1 MLKPTRAPREKI
13 GRLRGPSRRG
23 REHAVWDAIVIGS
36 GISGLTAAAALS
48 RRGRRVLVLEQHV
61 VAGGLTQ
68 TFRRGGWTFATG
80 VHYLSGA
87 GPGGHLAKLLSTLGA
102 RPVEFAPSANPYDL
116 IRLPGFEFG
125 IEHPESAYR
134 AALHARF
141 PVERTAIDAWFDE
154 MAAAR
159 RAAMTLFVSRG
170 LPAWAGHG
178 LRWVR
183 GHAIGRHAE
192 RTVAEALADVRD
204 PLLRAVLGARGGDY
218 GCRPSTAP
226 VLEHALV
233 TGSYDE
239 GAWYPVGGPARIAE
253 ALVPAVEAAGGEVRL
268 GTEVHS
274 IRVADGRVEGVGW
287 RRGGETG
294 FERAS
299 HLISTIGLHGT
310 VGALGAAAPAGWA
323 REARALEP
331 GLASIA
337 LYLGLEG
344 DVAAAGA
351 SSANVWIHE
360 DTDVDR
366 VWHAP
371 ADEDA
376 PALFVSFP
384 SSKDPAHAGLPTAE
398 VLAFCETGAF
408 APWLGAGAAEPDESY
423 RALKDWI
430 EARLLAQFARHFPAL
445 APMVRLHEL
454 STPVTQARYVRTPEG
469 STYGLEM
476 SAARL
481 RSPALDVR
489 TPVGGLLLAGQD
501 VGGAGVHPSAISG
514 VLAAAAIDR
523 SAFELMR

>member
-1 MLKPTRAPREKI
+1 M
-13 GRLRGPSRRG
+13 
-23 REHAVWDAIVIGS
+23 WDAIVIGS

-68 TFRRGGWTFATG
+68 TFRRGDWTFATG

-87 GPGGHLAKLLSTLGA
+87 GPGGHLAKLLATLGA

-134 AALHARF
+134 TALHARF
-141 PVERTAIDAWFDE
+141 PAERAAIDAWFGE

-159 RAAMTLFVSRG
+159 RAAMALFVSRG

-178 LRWVR
+178 LRR
-183 GHAIGRHAE
+183 LGGHRIGRHAE
-192 RTVAEALADVRD
+192 RTVAQALEGVRD
-204 PLLRAVLGARGGDY
+204 PLLRAVLGSRGGDY
-218 GCRPSTAP
+218 GGRPSTAP
-226 VLEHALV
+226 VLEHAMV
-233 TGSYDE
+233 TGAYDE

-268 GTEVHS
+268 GTEVRA
-274 IRVADGRVEGVGW
+274 IRVARDRVEGVEW
-287 RRGGETG
+287 RRGAESGI
-294 FERAS
+294 ERAA
-299 HLISTIGLHGT
+299 HVVSTIGLHGT
-310 VGALGAAAPAGWA
+310 LGALGAAAPAGWA
-323 REARALEP
+323 RQGGALRP
-331 GLASIA
+331 GVAPIV

-344 DVAAAGA
+344 DVASAGA
-351 SSANVWIHE
+351 GSANVWVHE
-360 DTDVDR
+360 DVDVDR
-366 VWHAP
+366 AWRSP

-384 SSKDPAHAGLPTAE
+384 SCKDPAHAGPPTAE
-398 VLAFCETGAF
+398 VTASCETDAF
-408 APWLGAGAAEPDESY
+408 APWLGPDAAEPDEPY
-423 RALKDWI
+423 RALKAWI
-430 EARLLAQFARHFPAL
+430 EERMLAQFARHFPAL
-445 APMVRLHEL
+445 APKVRLHEL

-476 SAARL
+476 SAPRL

-489 TPVGGLLLAGQD
+489 TPVDGLLLAGQD

-514 VLAAAAIDR
+514 VLAAGAIDR
-523 SAFELMR
+523 SLLALMR